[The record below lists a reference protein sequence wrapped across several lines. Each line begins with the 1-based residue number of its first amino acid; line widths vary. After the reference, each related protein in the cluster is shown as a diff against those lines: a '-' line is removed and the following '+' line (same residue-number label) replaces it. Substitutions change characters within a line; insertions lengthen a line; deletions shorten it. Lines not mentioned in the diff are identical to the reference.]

1 MGLGH
6 IIVLKQR
13 AKGILFALCQVVFIV
28 FIPTIIRNLH
38 GLYTLGVPMPDV
50 PLRQRENSL
59 FMMMD
64 GVLTL
69 AFMVLFIGIYAV
81 SVRSALA
88 GAKEFETTGKLPITK
103 GIRDTLATGAFPVVA
118 LVPTVLL
125 ILFFVVV
132 PLVFAA
138 LVAFTNYSGP
148 HHIPPANT
156 FDWVGLDNFQYMFGG
171 DALWTGAL
179 GRVVVWTIVWAAL
192 ATFTCYTGGFIM
204 ANIMNAANVKVAPFF
219 RAILI
224 LPYAVPGMV
233 SLLVWREMLNGT
245 FGVINRTIL
254 HLGILSAGIPWLSN
268 VNWARFTMVAINMW
282 LGFPYFML
290 LITGTMTAIGQD
302 LFEAAKI
309 DGASSLQILR
319 RITLPLVIYQTAPLI
334 IMSFTHNIN
343 NFGAVFFLTGGGP
356 GMVDTT
362 ITSAGGTEIMV
373 TWIFNLTINLQQ
385 FHRASAL
392 AVMVFVALAPFAIFN
407 FMRTKS
413 FKEGEV

>member
-1 MGLGH
+1 
-6 IIVLKQR
+6 
-13 AKGILFALCQVVFIV
+13 
-28 FIPTIIRNLH
+28 
-38 GLYTLGVPMPDV
+38 
-50 PLRQRENSL
+50 
-59 FMMMD
+59 MMMD

-69 AFMVLFIGIYAV
+69 AFMFLFVMLYAI
-81 SVRSALA
+81 SVRSALE
-88 GAKEFETTGKLPITK
+88 GASELEKTGKLPSTK
-103 GIRDTLATGAFPVVA
+103 SLRDTLATAAFPVVA

-132 PLVFAA
+132 PLVFAG

-148 HHIPPANT
+148 HHIPPGNT
-156 FDWVGLDNFQYMFGG
+156 FDWVGLDNFRHMFGG

-179 GRVVVWTIVWAAL
+179 GRVVAWTLVWAAL
-192 ATFTCYTGGFIM
+192 ATFTCYSGGFIM

-245 FGVINRTIL
+245 FGVLNRTLL
-254 HLGILSAGIPWLSN
+254 HLNILSTGIPWLTN
-268 VNWARFTMVAINMW
+268 INWARFTMVAINLW

-302 LFEAAKI
+302 LYEAAKI
-309 DGASSLQILR
+309 DGASNLQILR

-334 IMSFTHNIN
+334 VMSFTHNIN
-343 NFGAVFFLTGGGP
+343 NFGAVFFLTGGNP
-356 GMVDTT
+356 GMPDTT
-362 ITSAGGTEIMV
+362 STAAGGTEIMV
-373 TWIFNLTINLQQ
+373 TWIFNLTMNLQQ

-392 AVMVFVALAPFAIFN
+392 AVMVFIALAPFAIFN
-407 FMRTKS
+407 FMRTRS
-413 FKEGEV
+413 FKEGEL